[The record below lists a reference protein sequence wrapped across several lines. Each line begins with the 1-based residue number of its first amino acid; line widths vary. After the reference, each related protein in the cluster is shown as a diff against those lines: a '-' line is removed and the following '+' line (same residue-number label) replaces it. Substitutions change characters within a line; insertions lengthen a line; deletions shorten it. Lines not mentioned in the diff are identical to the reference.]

1 MLYAGGLFMF
11 PTTGFS
17 KNLSK
22 PVIVV
27 DPGHGGHDHGAK
39 NAEGVLE
46 KNITLMLANLI
57 IENLQI
63 KYQAITTRNGDY
75 FLNISDRT
83 SIANHNK
90 ASLLISIHAS
100 GSYHYKTNGI
110 TISYLKNASDLAAFP
125 QTPTIKNS
133 NNAYRHISWN
143 EIHHHQIQKSMEVG
157 KCIQKRLSQNSLF
170 PRNQLLHS
178 PLSVLAGANMPAVMI
193 EIGYLSNLIED
204 KNLNNIEYLSNIA
217 KGICTGIDDFY
228 SKVENQISQ

>member
-1 MLYAGGLFMF
+1 MLSTVGFFML
-11 PTTGFS
+11 PATGFS

-27 DPGHGGHDHGAK
+27 NPGHGGHDHGAK
-39 NAEGVLE
+39 GTEGTLE
-46 KNITLMLANLI
+46 KNVTLVLANLI

-110 TISYLKNASDLAAFP
+110 TIAYLKNTSDLAVFP
-125 QTPTIKNS
+125 QTPAIKN
-133 NNAYRHISWN
+133 NGNAYKHISWD
-143 EIHHHQIQKSMEVG
+143 EIHNNQIQKSMEAG
-157 KCIQKRLSQNSLF
+157 KCIHKKLSQSNLF

-178 PLSVLAGANMPAVMI
+178 PLSVLSGANMPAVMI
-193 EIGYLSNLIED
+193 EIGYLSNPIEE
-204 KNLNNIEYLSNIA
+204 KKLNNIEYLSNIA
-217 KGICTGIDDFY
+217 REISTGIDDFY
-228 SKVENQISQ
+228 SKAENETIE